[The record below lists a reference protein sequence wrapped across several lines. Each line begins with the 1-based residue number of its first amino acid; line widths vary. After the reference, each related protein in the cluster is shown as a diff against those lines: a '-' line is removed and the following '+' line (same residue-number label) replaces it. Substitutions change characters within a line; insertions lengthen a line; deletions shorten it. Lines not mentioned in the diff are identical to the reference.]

1 MSLHYIIKNIMC
13 KTKHIFNTSKLIN
26 RKEPIL
32 TESKVFT
39 KKDIEHL
46 ISLAD
51 NAWNNKKDN
60 SKKQTNY
67 TKKQTDYT
75 K

>member
-1 MSLHYIIKNIMC
+1 MKLYYTIKNIMF
-13 KTKHIFNTSKLIN
+13 KTKYVINTSKLLN

-32 TESKVFT
+32 TESKEFT

-51 NAWNNKKDN
+51 NAWN
-60 SKKQTNY
+60 KKQQQQQQQQQQQID
-67 TKKQTDYT
+67 K
-75 K
+75 